1 MRANIF
7 NSRAQTRRARVPES
21 DIYRNTP
28 YDFYQT
34 NQKPYTI
41 AVMTSVPPA
50 VRRSRRLVEIREK
63 KKTRNIAH
71 LGRLP
76 IELFQMILD
85 YLRTKDLSAFS
96 CTSKHHRALV
106 EPILYRNIH
115 WQHALSW
122 PDERAPPVHLLLRT
136 ILIRPELASY
146 IDEFK
151 FCLRAPSF
159 QICRYPCLWNHWKKP
174 SPTSNEMM
182 RVRSLIR
189 SFQFASEDVWLSR
202 LKLGELDVFIA
213 LIISQSTRLRRIL
226 LDDPLDDSNPCLLG
240 EVLDKALSMNSLC
253 ALEHVEYSNNL
264 NDPHIEHQLIKTDY
278 RAIYSL
284 FSFPSLKKLRM
295 SIPHEDA
302 RWLSTDIPTTGLQSL
317 ILHNS
322 QVSVQTLGILLKATP
337 SLTTLE
343 YQTCINIDKVPHS
356 PKEAWEYFDCTQ
368 LDRVL
373 AAVQSTLKELRISLN
388 FFSNGLIYID
398 PMAKFRGT
406 SGKLERLPNF
416 GQLTK
421 LHMPTT
427 LLSGWVEAAEDWSM
441 ENDDDYGIEEL
452 PPHMARLL
460 PPSLVDL
467 VLSDDLYYQLTLPD
481 DDDSS
486 DSSLGYEDDHY
497 WFDYPAPH
505 WWDYD
510 IGESDEFGDDDDDD
524 DDLESDGMNE
534 EVSGGWGDENGDANA
549 EAADEAAVAMAAP
562 VVLAA
567 MAVALSS

>member
-1 MRANIF
+1 
-7 NSRAQTRRARVPES
+7 
-21 DIYRNTP
+21 
-28 YDFYQT
+28 
-34 NQKPYTI
+34 
-41 AVMTSVPPA
+41 MTSVPPT

-63 KKTRNIAH
+63 KKSRNIAH
-71 LGRLP
+71 LEILP
-76 IELFQMILD
+76 IELFQMILY
-85 YLRTKDLSAFS
+85 YLHRKDLSALS

-115 WQHALSW
+115 WEPVLSW
-122 PDERAPPVHLLLRT
+122 PDERAPPVHLLLRS

-159 QICRYPCLWNHWKKP
+159 QFCKYPFLWNHWKKP

-202 LKLGELDVFIA
+202 LKLGEVDVFIA

-240 EVLDKALSMNSLC
+240 EVLDKALSMNFLC
-253 ALEHVEYSNNL
+253 ALEHVEYSNNC
-264 NDPHIEHQLIKTDY
+264 NDPHIDHQLIKSNY
-278 RAIYSL
+278 RAIHPL
-284 FSFPSLKKLRM
+284 FSFPSLKRLRV
-295 SIPHEDA
+295 SIPHEDT
-302 RWLSTDIPTTGLQSL
+302 RWLSADIPTTGLKSL

-337 SLTTLE
+337 SLTILTYE
-343 YQTCINIDKVPHS
+343 TWINIDKVPHS
-356 PKEAWEYFDCTQ
+356 PKEPWEYFDCTQ

-373 AAVQSTLKELRISLN
+373 APVQSTLKELQISLN
-388 FFSNGLIYID
+388 FFSDGLIYID

-406 SGKLERLPNF
+406 TGKLESLPNF
-416 GQLTK
+416 SQLTN
-421 LHMPTT
+421 LSMPTT
-427 LLSGWVEAAEDWSM
+427 LLSGWVEPAEDWSM
-441 ENDDDYGIEEL
+441 GNDGYYGIEEL
-452 PPHMARLL
+452 PPRMARLL

-467 VLSDDLYYQLTLPD
+467 ELSDDYYYQLTLPD
-481 DDDSS
+481 DDSSS
-486 DSSLGYEDDHY
+486 DSSLGYEDDPY
-497 WFDYPAPH
+497 WFDYPVPH

-510 IGESDEFGDDDDDD
+510 IGLSDELGDD
-524 DDLESDGMNE
+524 DDLESDGMSE

-549 EAADEAAVAMAAP
+549 AAAADEAAVAMAAP
-562 VVLAA
+562 VALAA
-567 MAVALSS
+567 VAVALSS

>member
-1 MRANIF
+1 
-7 NSRAQTRRARVPES
+7 
-21 DIYRNTP
+21 
-28 YDFYQT
+28 
-34 NQKPYTI
+34 
-41 AVMTSVPPA
+41 MTSVPPT

-63 KKTRNIAH
+63 KKCRNIAH
-71 LGRLP
+71 LEILP

-85 YLRTKDLSAFS
+85 YLRTKDLSAIS
-96 CTSKHHRALV
+96 RTSKHHRALV
-106 EPILYRNIH
+106 EPVLYRKIH
-115 WQHALSW
+115 WEPALSW
-122 PDERAPPVHLLLRT
+122 PDERAPPVHLLLRS

-159 QICRYPCLWNHWKKP
+159 QFCKYPCLWSHWKKP
-174 SPTSNEMM
+174 SPTSTEMT

-189 SFQFASEDVWLSR
+189 SFQFASEGVWLSR
-202 LKLGELDVFIA
+202 LKLGEVDVFIA

-240 EVLDKALSMNSLC
+240 EVLDKALSMNFLC
-253 ALEHVEYSNNL
+253 ALEHVEYSNNF
-264 NDPHIEHQLIKTDY
+264 NDPHIDHQLIKSNY
-278 RAIYSL
+278 RAIHPL
-284 FSFPSLKKLRM
+284 FSFPSLKRLRM
-295 SIPHEDA
+295 SIPHEDT
-302 RWLSTDIPTTGLQSL
+302 RWLNADIPTTGLKSL

-337 SLTTLE
+337 SLTFLRYDTW
-343 YQTCINIDKVPHS
+343 INIDKVPHS
-356 PKEAWEYFDCTQ
+356 PKEPWEYFDCHQ

-373 AAVQSTLKELRISLN
+373 APLQSTLKELRISLN
-388 FFSNGLIYID
+388 FFSDGLIYID

-406 SGKLERLPNF
+406 TGKLETLGNF
-416 GQLTK
+416 GQLTN
-421 LHMPTT
+421 LRMPTT

-441 ENDDDYGIEEL
+441 ENDDYYGIEEL

-460 PPSLVDL
+460 PPCLVDL
-467 VLSDDLYYQLTLPD
+467 VLSDDCYYQLTLPD

-486 DSSLGYEDDHY
+486 DSSLDYEDDPY

-510 IGESDEFGDDDDDD
+510 IGESDEFGDDDDS
-524 DDLESDGMNE
+524 ESEGVSE
-534 EVSGGWGDENGDANA
+534 EVSGGRGDENGVANA
-549 EAADEAAVAMAAP
+549 DAADEAAVAMAAP